1 MPMSRLDRFRT
12 AQDSPDSGFDEALEE
27 IRSGGKRG
35 HWIWYV
41 FPQLSGLGLSRISQ
55 AFAIEGEE
63 EAAEFLRDPVLG
75 PRLLAITTEVADQLR
90 ARTPPSLHTLM
101 GSDTDARK
109 VVSSLTLFGAVAR
122 KVHAAEGLAL
132 GGALAVA
139 ADDVL
144 EAAESQGYPPCA
156 YTRARLQLLL

>member
-1 MPMSRLDRFRT
+1 MSRLDRFRT
-12 AQDSPDSGFDEALEE
+12 AQDSPDAGFNDALEE

-41 FPQLSGLGLSRISQ
+41 FPQLSGLGLSEISH

-63 EAAEFLRDPVLG
+63 EAAEFLRDDKLG
-75 PRLLAITTEVADQLR
+75 PRLLAITKAVAEQLGSQ
-90 ARTPPSLHTLM
+90 TPPSLRALM

-109 VVSSLTLFGAVAR
+109 IVSSLTLFGSVAR
-122 KVHAAEGLAL
+122 KLHAAEGLAV
-132 GGALAVA
+132 GRKVADA

-144 EAAESQGYPPCA
+144 AAAAAQGYPPCA
-156 YTRARLQLLL
+156 YTRARLQSTG